1 MDQSADVG
9 RAITSDDVTE
19 VRRVERPKFSIG
31 IPVYNAAD
39 HLAQTLNSVLAQS
52 FADLEIVISDNASSD
67 ATPEIARSYADRDA
81 RVRYEANDVNIGIA
95 GNFSRAYRLSRGEY
109 FKWQAHDD
117 LLEPQ
122 FLMRCAEI
130 LDDDASTVGVGTRVR
145 LIEEDG
151 SPVAFDEAKGL
162 YVTSYGE
169 EISSPTSVDGLAS
182 WDRFE
187 RFRSILFDVAG
198 PVHTQFVFALFRSGA
213 LARTRLVEPYIGGE
227 KVMLGRLSLMGRL
240 REVPDELFVRRY
252 RPSHS
257 GRNDERTWRGF
268 VRMSRSIGP
277 EHRVVLVPLARQI
290 RGYAR
295 AIVDADLS
303 GSEKLRCA
311 GLLASKLSSVGR
323 RRVTQTAD
331 KTAALVRRGRSV
343 ETTSRDQR

>member
-1 MDQSADVG
+1 MDVKRVG
-9 RAITSDDVTE
+9 R
-19 VRRVERPKFSIG
+19 PKISIG

-39 HLAQTLNSVLAQS
+39 HLAQTLDSVLMQS

-67 ATPEIARSYADRDA
+67 ATPEIARSYSDRDA

-95 GNFSRAYRLSRGEY
+95 GNFNRAYRLSRGEY

-130 LDDDASTVGVGTRVR
+130 LDADASTVAVGTRVR

-151 SPVAFDEAKGL
+151 SPIAFNEAKGRFI
-162 YVTSYGE
+162 TSYGE
-169 EISSPTSVDGLAS
+169 EIPPSPSVDRLAS
-182 WDRFE
+182 ADRFE
-187 RFRSILFDVAG
+187 RFRSVLFDVAG
-198 PVHTQFVFALFRSGA
+198 PVHTQFVFALFRSDA
-213 LARTRLVEPYIGGE
+213 LGRTRLVEPYIGGE

-240 REVPDELFVRRY
+240 REVPGELFLRRY
-252 RPSHS
+252 HPSHA

-268 VRMSRSIGP
+268 VRMSRSIEP
-277 EHRVVLVPLARQI
+277 EQRLVLAPLARQI
-290 RGYAR
+290 AGYVR
-295 AIVDADLS
+295 AILDADLS
-303 GSEKLRCA
+303 GSERLRCA
-311 GLLASKLSSVGR
+311 GLLASKVSSVGR

-331 KTAALVRRGRSV
+331 KTAALVWRSRSV